1 MKLVAGMLASVEELF
16 LEAEEMLSRHF
27 GKTDFA
33 SNIIPFRHTS
43 YYENE
48 MGKNLLRKFISFEKL
63 IDAGSLAEIKILTGS
78 IEKKLSNASG
88 SRRVN
93 IDPGYL
99 TAAKLVLATTK
110 NYGHRIYIGN
120 GIYAEVTLH
129 FRDVS
134 FKPWDWTYPDYRMEE
149 YIDIFNEIR
158 KVYLSEF
165 PPLKNG
171 D

>member
-1 MKLVAGMLASVEELF
+1 MHSVKLVAGMLSSVEELF
-16 LEAEEMLSRHF
+16 SEAEEMLSRHF

-33 SNIIPFRHTS
+33 SNIIPFRYTS

-78 IEKKLSNASG
+78 IEKKLSNDSG

-120 GIYAEVTLH
+120 GVYAEVTLH
-129 FRDVS
+129 FKDGS
-134 FKPWDWTYPDYRMEE
+134 FKPWDWTYPDYRMDE
-149 YIDIFNEIR
+149 YIEIFNKIR
-158 KVYLSEF
+158 KIYLTVH
-165 PPLKNG
+165 G
-171 D
+171 

>member
-1 MKLVAGMLASVEELF
+1 MHSVKLIAGMLSSVEEFF
-16 LEAEEMLSRHF
+16 LEAEEKLSRHF

-33 SNIIPFRHTS
+33 SNIIPFRYTS
-43 YYENE
+43 YYEKE
-48 MGKNLLRKFISFEKL
+48 MGKNLLRKFVSFGKL
-63 IDAGSLAEIKILTGS
+63 IDAGSLAEIKILAGN
-78 IEKKLSNASG
+78 IEKELSNASG

-99 TAAKLVLATTK
+99 TDAKLVLATTK

-129 FRDVS
+129 FRDGS

-149 YIDIFNEIR
+149 YIEIFNKIR
-158 KVYLSEF
+158 KVYITVH
-165 PPLKNG
+165 G
-171 D
+171 